1 MNQPAANP
9 SAPVRLS
16 AADLKAAKDAIQR
29 IENARQGYGSF
40 VSFMDRKAAKRRL
53 ETAARE
59 ANPDF
64 GAMLADGCLMSRS
77 YRESVG
83 PEVRRF
89 FKATARAV
97 LEKVA
102 PVVGAAAGKQADK
115 IRGQCADLEAA
126 ERQAAESAGV
136 SFESS
141 PTLSRLRESAAR
153 TRHRADQLSTGT
165 SCSEQELRGFVDGS
179 NAIATAPGDQVPKA
193 VCEGVAAG

>member
-1 MNQPAANP
+1 MITPSANP
-9 SAPVRLS
+9 SVSVKLTGD
-16 AADLKAAKDAIQR
+16 DLKAAKGAIQR
-29 IENARQGYGSF
+29 IESAKQNYGLYSDYLDRNAARQRLTEES
-40 VSFMDRKAAKRRL
+40 RKAKPNFAQM
-53 ETAARE
+53 
-59 ANPDF
+59 F
-64 GAMLADGCLMSRS
+64 ADGAVLN
-77 YRESVG
+77 REFSG
-83 PEVRRF
+83 PAGVESRRF
-89 FKATARAV
+89 FKHVVRAT
-97 LEKVA
+97 LSEIA